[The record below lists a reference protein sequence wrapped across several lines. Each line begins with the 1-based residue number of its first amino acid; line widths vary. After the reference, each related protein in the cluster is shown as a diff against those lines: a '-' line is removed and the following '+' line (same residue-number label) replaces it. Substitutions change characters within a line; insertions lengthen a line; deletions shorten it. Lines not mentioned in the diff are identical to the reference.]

1 MEVAAMASRI
11 LRPTCIASTA
21 AALLLTQAA
30 AQPPASYFYSN
41 GERISISIVP
51 NTVALEAEGDILRKS
66 DEPAVVEMAPM
77 PAAEQA
83 RFASLAASGIVA
95 VRTRAGRTGAMR
107 GILRSS
113 GLDDAGLVV
122 AIGGDGP
129 VAVLTPEFIV
139 RFKADVTRQRIDEIN
154 AASSVVIDREDP
166 FRANQFVL
174 RMANDDPAA
183 ALTTS
188 ARYYELPEVDS
199 LSHPNFIVAHQTRSA
214 GAAPDDPLRS
224 EQWHLDIIK
233 APEAWTMSRGN
244 GVVLSVIDP
253 DGVEIKHEDLIGSR
267 FQNMSEVPDN
277 GRDDDNNGLVDD
289 VSGWNFRSR
298 SNDPK
303 TERPHG
309 TAAAGV
315 AVAACDNGLGGCG
328 VAPETKLLAIA
339 KGRTVQDDADAF
351 RYAARMGAGVISNSW
366 GYALSFPTTQVVEEA
381 IADVVRNGRGGRGTV
396 VLFAMTNEHRDN
408 FGGGA
413 DRYRDISAMADVIA
427 VGRST
432 DLDRW
437 GLSGFG
443 LGMAVLGPTN
453 AAKGSATAGCLP
465 KDLAGK
471 LDIVTADLT
480 GRSGYNRN
488 GAGTCGCNPSLREHA
503 NSNYT
508 SCFGG
513 TSSATPLVA
522 GVVALML
529 AANPQLTVA
538 EVRSILAETSDRI
551 EAPAAGYR
559 ADASGQLYSATHGWG
574 RVNAAAAVRAA
585 VARTTT
591 PAPTPAPPPSPGG
604 GPVDS
609 RAAAPQAVST
619 VAGKAAEEARVPQAD
634 ESAQV
639 YVWKDT
645 RALVLSD
652 KATREQLLKALGGS
666 LRVVNGSVLA
676 RDLAANNV
684 VLVEGSPQA
693 FSAANERLAVASNA
707 GIVEQI
713 GRVAFSD
720 PQEGSSAAVLLNSFS
735 IQPAEGVTED
745 QLRKEAEVRGFAVER
760 RFGNRYVL
768 TPKDSLID
776 PVLAAASAEEFAKLA
791 VVSSGSLRAEWIT
804 PTQKR

>member
-1 MEVAAMASRI
+1 MASRI
-11 LRPTCIASTA
+11 LRPTCIASATA
-21 AALLLTQAA
+21 ALVLTQAA

-41 GERISISIVP
+41 GERISVSIVP

-66 DEPAVVEMAPM
+66 DAPAVVEMAPM

-83 RFASLAASGIVA
+83 RFAGLAASGIVA
-95 VRTRAGRTGAMR
+95 VRTRPGRVGAMR

-113 GLDDAGLVV
+113 GLEDAGLVV

-154 AASSVVIDREDP
+154 AASGVVIDREDP

-174 RMANDDPAA
+174 RMANEDPSA

-188 ARYYELPEVDS
+188 ARYYDLPEVDS
-199 LSHPNFIVAHQTRSA
+199 LSHPNFIVAHQTRSG
-214 GAAPDDPLRS
+214 GAALDDPLRA

-233 APEAWTMSRGN
+233 APEAWTMSRGS

-267 FQNMSEVPDN
+267 FQNTSEVPDN

-289 VSGWNFRSR
+289 VSGWNFRSK

-309 TAAAGV
+309 TASAGV

-328 VAPETKLLAIA
+328 IAPGAKLLAIV

-413 DRYRDISAMADVIA
+413 DRYRDLSAAPDVIA

-437 GLSGFG
+437 GHSGFG
-443 LGMAVLGPTN
+443 LGMAVLAPTN
-453 AAKGSATAGCLP
+453 AAKGSATAGCVP

-471 LDIVTADLT
+471 LDVVTADLM
-480 GRSGYNRN
+480 GRFGYNRN
-488 GAGTCGCNPSLREHA
+488 AAGTCGCNPSLREHA
-503 NSNYT
+503 NTNYT

-538 EVRSILAETSDRI
+538 EVRSILAETSERI
-551 EAPAAGYR
+551 ETPVAGYR
-559 ADASGQLYSATHGWG
+559 PDASGQLYSPTHGWG

-585 VARTTT
+585 VARTST
-591 PAPTPAPPPSPGG
+591 PAPTPAPPPLPSG
-604 GPVDS
+604 GPAS
-609 RAAAPQAVST
+609 RAPASQAITT
-619 VAGKAAEEARVPQAD
+619 VAGKAAEGARVPRAD

-652 KATREQLLKALGGS
+652 KGTREQLLKALGGT

-684 VLVEGSPQA
+684 LLVEGSPQA
-693 FSAANERLAVASNA
+693 FSAANERLAKASNA
-707 GIVEQI
+707 GIIEQI

-720 PQEGSSAAVLLNSFS
+720 PEQGSSAAVLLNSFS

-745 QLRKEAEVRGFAVER
+745 QLRKEAEVRGFTIER
-760 RFGNRYVL
+760 RFGDRYVL
-768 TPKDSLID
+768 TPRDSLLD
-776 PVLAAASAEEFAKLA
+776 PVLAATNAGEFAKLA
-791 VVSSGSLRAEWIT
+791 VVSPGSLRAEWIT